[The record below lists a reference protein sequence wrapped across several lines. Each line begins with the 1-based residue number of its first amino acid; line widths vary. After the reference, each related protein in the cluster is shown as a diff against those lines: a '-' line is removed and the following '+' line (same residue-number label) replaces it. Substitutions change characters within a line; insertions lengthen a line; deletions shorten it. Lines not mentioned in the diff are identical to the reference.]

1 MEALIWACFCEY
13 CKLHAQKKSTLVQ
26 TCPCG
31 YWKLHAKITHFYE
44 HVFMNIGNLKPNQGK
59 RSYQQVLVNIGYLML
74 NQGEAL
80 LSCSGQYW
88 ILNAKF
94 DCQWK
99 QDWSKHGCKKWECL
113 FLWHNLC
120 RGWTTMKYVFLNSNL
135 RNFIWLASISTI
147 INDATT

>member
-1 MEALIWACFCEY
+1 MNTVNFMP
-13 CKLHAQKKSTLVQ
+13 KKKSTLVQ

-31 YWKLHAKITHFYE
+31 YWRLHAKITHFYE

-59 RSYQQVLVNIGYLML
+59 HSYQQVLVNIGYLML

-94 DCQWK
+94 DCQ
-99 QDWSKHGCKKWECL
+99 
-113 FLWHNLC
+113 
-120 RGWTTMKYVFLNSNL
+120 
-135 RNFIWLASISTI
+135 
-147 INDATT
+147 